1 MLLLSLFAMV
11 LQCIQNK
18 IQSPLTGLQKA
29 LYTLTLSHHSHHLP
43 LPLSTLCSRHRALLV
58 AASMSSSYP
67 PQGLVTWSFFSPI
80 FMWLPSNLQISTL
93 ISPPRGL
100 P

>member
-1 MLLLSLFAMV
+1 MLLLSLLAMV

-18 IQSPLTGLQKA
+18 IQSPLTVLQKA
-29 LYTLTLSHHSHHLP
+29 LHTLTLSPHSHHLP
-43 LPLSTLCSRHRALLV
+43 LPLSTLCSSHRALV

-67 PQGLVTWSFFSPI
+67 PQGHVTWSFFSLI